1 MTKEQAIQIIEQAL
15 NAANMKGVYS
25 LSDASSILQALSKI
39 NELVEI
45 DQSTDDL
52 ENMLRCRYGESNRH
66 WRKLV

>member
-25 LSDASSILQALSKI
+25 LSDTSAILKALSKF

-45 DQSTDDL
+45 VPS
-52 ENMLRCRYGESNRH
+52 EG
-66 WRKLV
+66 

>member
-25 LSDASSILQALSKI
+25 LSDIYAILKALSKL

-45 DQSTDDL
+45 VPS
-52 ENMLRCRYGESNRH
+52 EG
-66 WRKLV
+66 